1 MTRATAEPKTT
12 IDAQRASRRL
22 PRIQLVEMFWILAPA
37 FSRWAES
44 HMKLE
49 GLTAQR
55 LRLLLLL
62 LEKGPMMMSGL
73 RHELGV
79 TATNITILVDALER
93 EHLVSRQPHPSDR
106 RATLIELTPKA
117 EKCLTENCSEFKESV
132 STLFAGFA
140 LADQKKFLG
149 YLEKMRDEL
158 IRQGVL
164 DPASM
169 CEGGAGGCIKAEE

>member
-1 MTRATAEPKTT
+1 
-12 IDAQRASRRL
+12 
-22 PRIQLVEMFWILAPA
+22 
-37 FSRWAES
+37 
-44 HMKLE
+44 MKLK

-106 RATLIELTPKA
+106 RATMIELTAKA
-117 EKCLTENCSEFKESV
+117 EKCLTENCTEFKESV
-132 STLFAGFA
+132 STLFTNFSH
-140 LADQKKFLG
+140 ADQKQFLS
-149 YLEKMRDEL
+149 YLEKVRDEL
-158 IRQGVL
+158 IRQGFL
-164 DPASM
+164 DPASL
-169 CEGGAGGCIKAEE
+169 CESTGRCNKVEE